1 MRLSDIM
8 ANAGLA
14 GWAQVALVI
23 FLAAF
28 LVILVAVF
36 APSRRGEFDRAS
48 RMPLDDANPVTPRER
63 SGGAR

>member
-14 GWAQVALVI
+14 GWAQAALI
-23 FLAAF
+23 LFLLAF

-36 APSRRGEFDRAS
+36 APSRRREFDRAS
-48 RMPLDDANPVTPRER
+48 RMPLNDDTPVSPRER
-63 SGGAR
+63 SGEKR